1 MTRSPMEL
9 IVDLQI
15 ASEAQDIPV
24 PTSIE
29 GWVKSALSEGS
40 DASSDAA
47 ELTIRIV
54 DATESAELNQSFRGR
69 AGPTNVLSFPFD
81 LPPGIDTEALSKMPT
96 LLGDL
101 VICAPVVAR
110 EAAEQGKPP
119 TAHWAHMVVHG
130 VLHLLGHDHIE
141 PAEATRMETLETAIM
156 RGLGFPPPYEPPQGT
171 HDERP
176 I

>member
-1 MTRSPMEL
+1 MEL
-9 IVDLQI
+9 IIDRQV
-15 ASEAQDIPV
+15 ASKAASIPATMPMEAWVRAAVTAGAPV
-24 PTSIE
+24 CP
-29 GWVKSALSEGS
+29 
-40 DASSDAA
+40 ASA

-54 DATESAELNQSFRGR
+54 DEAESAELNEHYCGR

-81 LPPGIDTEALSKMPT
+81 LPPGIDADALTEMPA

-101 VICAPVVAR
+101 VICAPVVLR

-119 TAHWAHMVVHG
+119 TAHWAHLVVHG
-130 VLHLLGHDHIE
+130 VLHLLGHDHLE
-141 PAEATRMETLETAIM
+141 PAEATRMETLETVIL
-156 RGLGFPPPYEPPQGT
+156 RGLGFPPPYEVPQGT